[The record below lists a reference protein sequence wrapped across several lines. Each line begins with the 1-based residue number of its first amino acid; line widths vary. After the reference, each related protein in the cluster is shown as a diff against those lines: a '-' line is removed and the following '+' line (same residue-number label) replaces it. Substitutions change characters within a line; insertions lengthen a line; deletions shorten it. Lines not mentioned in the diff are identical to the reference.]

1 MLLKAVLSL
10 VSFASVLTVVT
21 QERCV
26 TTLRDYAEL
35 ACVTDTLNLLSNG
48 LDDVL
53 PGCNVSYTQCLYFV
67 GFAPIIH
74 M

>member
-1 MLLKAVLSL
+1 MLLKPVLSL

-35 ACVTDTLNLLSNG
+35 ACATNTLNPLSNG
-48 LDDVL
+48 LDDAWA
-53 PGCNVSYTQCLYFV
+53 GCNVSYAQCLYFV

-74 M
+74 I

>member
-1 MLLKAVLSL
+1 MLLKPVLSL
-10 VSFASVLTVVT
+10 VSFAFVLTVVT

-35 ACVTDTLNLLSNG
+35 ACGTDTLNPLSNG
-48 LDDVL
+48 LDDAWA
-53 PGCNVSYTQCLYFV
+53 GCNISYAQCLYFV